1 MKKTLSNKQYLNMKF
16 NKIFTLLVAS
26 GAVLLISCE
35 AGKDNAG
42 YEYAPNMYHSVAYE
56 PLKQIVDKDAGAWV
70 NSTNEDIGEYYSSNP
85 NNHKEYEMN
94 MLEPVANTVKRGD
107 YLPYRIPKDSLALAA
122 AIVTNPLAETKDVL
136 ADGKVLYGK
145 FCSHCHGNG
154 VEPGLVGERYAGV
167 PSYASAAVKNV
178 SEGHIFHVITHG
190 KGRMGAHASQLNQ
203 EERWKIVRYV
213 QTLQKQ

>member
-1 MKKTLSNKQYLNMKF
+1 MKTLNMKF
-16 NKIFTLLVAS
+16 NSVFTLLVAS
-26 GAVLLISCE
+26 AAVLLIGCK

-56 PLKQIVDKDAGAWV
+56 PLKQIVDKESGLWV
-70 NSTNEDIGEYYSSNP
+70 NSTTEDIGEYYSSNP
-85 NNHKEYEMN
+85 NNHQGFEIN

-107 YLPYRIPKDSLALAA
+107 FLPYRIPKDSLALAA
-122 AIVTNPLAETKDVL
+122 ATVTNPLPETKDVM

-145 FCSHCHGNG
+145 FCSQCHGKNG

-167 PSYASAAVKNV
+167 PSYTSAAVKNV